1 MTNFGGKMKR
11 FLLLTFLILLSASL
25 FANLGEDPYAN
36 LRGKTLSYTNHY
48 DGDKIGTINIRIVNG
63 DQKEKYR
70 TIVKIKNKFHIRAYL
85 VFTYDYST
93 KVTMF
98 LNKDGLTYSSG
109 KTNDDGSKFEYYAKF
124 KNGKFIVNDLRKDK
138 EFTVGTFTGLNLNF
152 VQSKKM
158 RADLTSSY
166 KTLTVM
172 NVERGKLDKLK
183 VKNGG
188 EKTIKVHGKSYKCFG
203 VKWKLGIRT
212 GISYYDIETGI
223 LVRSDVTKKGNTLI
237 IKLKSVK

>member
-1 MTNFGGKMKR
+1 MKR
-11 FLLLTFLILLSASL
+11 FFLITFLVLLSTSL
-25 FANLGEDPYAN
+25 FANLGEDPYAG
-36 LRGKTLSYTNHY
+36 LRGKTLNYTNHY
-48 DGDKIGTINIRIVNG
+48 DGDKIGSINIRIING

-85 VFTYDYST
+85 VFTYDYNT
-93 KVTMF
+93 KVSMF
-98 LNKDGLTYSSG
+98 FNKEGLIYSSG
-109 KTNDDGSKFEYYAKF
+109 KTNDDGSKFEYFAKL
-124 KNGKFIVNDLRKDK
+124 KEGKLTVNNLRKNK
-138 EFTVGTFTGLNLNF
+138 EFAVGNFTGLNLNF

-158 RADLTSSY
+158 RADLSSSY
-166 KTLTVM
+166 KTLSVM

-188 EKTIKVHGKSYKCFG
+188 EKIVKVHGKSYKCFG

-212 GISYYDIETGI
+212 GISYYDIVTGI
-223 LVRSDVTKKGNTLI
+223 LVKSSVTKKGNTLV